1 MDGTGVIAVEKE
13 LNAAAIG
20 LLKMIIRDDHEI
32 VTIIEGNDCPK
43 EVTTNLLAWL
53 SGEKPEIDV
62 EVHNGGQPLYPYYF
76 GIE

>member
-1 MDGTGVIAVEKE
+1 MKSQKDTSVLTEDV
-13 LNAAAIG
+13 IG

-53 SGEKPEIDV
+53 SVEKPEIDV
-62 EVHNGGQPLYPYYF
+62 EVHKCGQPLYPYYF

>member
-1 MDGTGVIAVEKE
+1 
-13 LNAAAIG
+13 
-20 LLKMIIRDDHEI
+20 MIIRDDHEI